1 MCVSLLEGIL
11 RLSEGCEGCAGS
23 VHIAFAIIVII
34 EKVFGREPSQPSEF
48 PQYSVFSC
56 KWEIWGDGW
65 GTIKEPSEPSLLSG
79 GAGIQALI

>member
-1 MCVSLLEGIL
+1 VKFLEVVQVRSTSLSQLL
-11 RLSEGCEGCAGS
+11 P
-23 VHIAFAIIVII
+23 FI
-34 EKVFGREPSQPSEF
+34 EKLVGGEPSQPSEP

-56 KWEIWGDGW
+56 KWEIWGDSW